1 MTLDHNTSAKKT
13 IFFENLDGLRAIAA
27 LAVIFYHM
35 SLWYAFPNEKIYS
48 YIKKLFSFGR
58 VGGSLGVTFF
68 FILSG
73 FLITFLLFIEQENN
87 NKINILKFYMR
98 RILRIWP
105 LYYLTVLIGFLAYPK
120 MFELS
125 GDAYNETGNLFLYLI
140 FGANFDPI
148 YLQGS
153 HNPILG
159 VHWSVAIEEQFYLI
173 WPLLFIFFSR
183 TRSFLICLAAIIV
196 LSEFF
201 TNFVYSW
208 PVKYY
213 HLFSNIKYL
222 AFGALI
228 AAICYNKKELI
239 IKQISRIPKTLNIT
253 IYFICLVL
261 LFNRTQINIILPNH
275 KFIFN
280 ILAMSF
286 FGYVL
291 IDQNF
296 STNSLFKIGK
306 IKSLSWLGK
315 ISYGLYLNHMI
326 AISIIISIFPKDETY
341 LFTKFLL
348 TIIIT
353 IVMSHLSHKY
363 YESFFISLKNKF
375 SS

>member
-1 MTLDHNTSAKKT
+1 MTKITIPSAKKS

-35 SLWYAFPNEKIYS
+35 SLWYAFPNETLYTYLKN
-48 YIKKLFSFGR
+48 LCSFGR

-73 FLITFLLFIEQENN
+73 FLITYLLFIEQENN
-87 NKINILKFYMR
+87 NKINVPKFYMR
-98 RILRIWP
+98 RVLRIWP
-105 LYYLTVLIGFLAYPK
+105 LYYLTVFIGFVIYPLI
-120 MFELS
+120 FEFS
-125 GDAYNETGNLFLYLI
+125 GEMYKETGNLFLYMI

-148 YLQGS
+148 YLTGS

-159 VHWSVAIEEQFYLI
+159 VQWSVAIEEQFYLI
-173 WPLLFIFFSR
+173 WPLLFIFFIR
-183 TRSFLICLAAIIV
+183 TRSFSFYLLAIII
-196 LSEFF
+196 LSELF
-201 TNFVYSW
+201 TNFANTW

-228 AAICYNKKELI
+228 AVMCYKKKETI
-239 IKQISRIPKTLNIT
+239 IEKISRIPKILNLS
-253 IYFICLVL
+253 IYLICLTL
-261 LFNRTQINIILPNH
+261 LFNRAQIYILLPNY

-280 ILAMSF
+280 IIAMAF

-296 STNSLFKIGK
+296 SRNSFFKIGK
-306 IKSLSWLGK
+306 FKFLSWLGK

-326 AISIIISIFPKDETY
+326 TISVIISLFPKDETF
-341 LFTKFLL
+341 LLTKFLL
-348 TIIIT
+348 TLSIT
-353 IVMSHLSHKY
+353 IIMSYLSHKY
-363 YESFFISLKNKF
+363 YESFFINLKNKF
-375 SS
+375 ST